1 MCLGVWGCV
10 VPANCWEVG
19 SSHSYWL
26 FKGDIFIGWH
36 SFRDM
41 LSTYF
46 LKVNL
51 GSLDLR
57 VGVDTSGV
65 SVGLV
70 TSD

>member
-1 MCLGVWGCV
+1 M
-10 VPANCWEVG
+10 ANTFRIIRTSLRVNESLNSDLEIPEG
-19 SSHSYWL
+19 ENP
-26 FKGDIFIGWH
+26 
-36 SFRDM
+36 SFWDM
-41 LSTYF
+41 FSTYF

-57 VGVDTSGV
+57 VGVDSSGV